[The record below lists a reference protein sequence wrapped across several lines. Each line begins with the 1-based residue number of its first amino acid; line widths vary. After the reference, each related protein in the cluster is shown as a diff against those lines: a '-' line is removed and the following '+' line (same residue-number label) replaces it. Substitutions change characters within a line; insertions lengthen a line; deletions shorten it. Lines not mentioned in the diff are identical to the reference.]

1 MTTDYEAF
9 IARKE
14 RERHFSGL
22 PYPEPDARL
31 FPFQSDLVGYALR
44 GGRRA
49 LFADTGLG
57 KSRMEAEWCGQVAT
71 EGRVLVLTPLAVAQ
85 QWVREAEQ
93 IDVESVYLRE
103 DDGASPIVVTNYDM
117 MQHFDPS
124 KFAGVCLDESSILK
138 SYTGATRN
146 LIIEGF
152 ADTPYRLAGTATP
165 APNDFTE
172 LGNHSEFLGI
182 QSRVEMLSEYFC
194 HDGGSTQDWRLKG
207 HAEAAFWRW
216 VCSWGAIVRSPS
228 DLGYDDGAYALPPLQ
243 WHEHV
248 VDVDHSAF
256 HAEGY
261 LFAPAAET
269 LSDQR
274 ATRRATMDERV
285 RMAADI
291 AAQVQREGRPILVWC
306 ELNAEAD
313 AVTDAIKG
321 AVQVSG
327 SDDPDTK
334 TERLLGFAD
343 GKYSAMVSKPSVAG
357 FGLNWQVCSDM
368 IFVGASHSYEQTY
381 QAVRRCWRFGQTRP
395 VNVHVIRAQ
404 TESAIVANYQRKEAD
419 AKRLADATS
428 AFVKDIVM
436 ADVRGGRR
444 AWNRYN
450 ANVPMRVPPWMT

>member
-1 MTTDYEAF
+1 MEQFRSADGKLYFYDLGGT
-9 IARKE
+9 
-14 RERHFSGL
+14 RHPSFS
-22 PYPEPDARL
+22 
-31 FPFQSDLVGYALR
+31 V
-44 GGRRA
+44 
-49 LFADTGLG
+49 
-57 KSRMEAEWCGQVAT
+57 
-71 EGRVLVLTPLAVAQ
+71 EGVLVH
-85 QWVREAEQ
+85 
-93 IDVESVYLRE
+93 
-103 DDGASPIVVTNYDM
+103 N
-117 MQHFDPS
+117 
-124 KFAGVCLDESSILK
+124 SSILK

-343 GKYSAMVSKPSVAG
+343 GKYPAMVSKPSVAG

-444 AWNRYN
+444 AWNLYN
-450 ANVPMRVPPWMT
+450 PSINMKVPAWIR